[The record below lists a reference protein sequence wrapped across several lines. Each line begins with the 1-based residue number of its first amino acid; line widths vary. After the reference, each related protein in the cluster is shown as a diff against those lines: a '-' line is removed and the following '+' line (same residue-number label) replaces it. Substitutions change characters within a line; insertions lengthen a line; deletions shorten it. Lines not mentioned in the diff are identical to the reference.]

1 MRVAPASIAF
11 STSSLS
17 AAAGLSTTS
26 PAAIRFTSFSGRRR
40 IDINALLAQSDANRD
55 PPAQPDRPVQ
65 PAARGRAGISPRFG
79 PVAGEASGNDN
90 DRGVLHPGGGFDDR
104 KRSEERSVGKECV
117 STCRFRGVPDYKK
130 K

>member
-1 MRVAPASIAF
+1 MRFAPASIAF

-40 IDINALLAQSDANRD
+40 TDINALLAQSDANRD

-65 PAARGRAGISPRFG
+65 PAARGRAGLSPRFG
-79 PVAGEASGNDN
+79 PVAGEASGTDN
-90 DRGVLHPGGGFDDR
+90 DRGGLQPGGGCVDR
-104 KRSEERSVGKECV
+104 KQEQCTSFPAGSKSIPR
-117 STCRFRGVPDYKK
+117 P
-130 K
+130 